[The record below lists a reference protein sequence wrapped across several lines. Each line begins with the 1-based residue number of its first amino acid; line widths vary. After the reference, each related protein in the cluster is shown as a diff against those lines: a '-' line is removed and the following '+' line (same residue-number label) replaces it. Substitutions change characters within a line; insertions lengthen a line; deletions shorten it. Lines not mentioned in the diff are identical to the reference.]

1 MQSDLT
7 ARGWS
12 LLESLLTAVTAILAP
27 VQVQQ
32 QVAQQQPSDP
42 LIACSTHKKNCLEN
56 ITALKES
63 WQSANQGS
71 DGLQWHKQ
79 LALRLDD
86 YESKFD
92 LSIKEE
98 LESSE
103 KGGKRIRGE
112 TF

>member
-1 MQSDLT
+1 MQHT
-7 ARGWS
+7 
-12 LLESLLTAVTAILAP
+12 
-27 VQVQQ
+27 
-32 QVAQQQPSDP
+32 
-42 LIACSTHKKNCLEN
+42 KKNCLKN